1 MKLAQELNEQIK
13 ADAQKQQL
21 AKERQY
27 KARKRANS
35 EATEVPVSGDTPT
48 ETFSQEMEINGVR
61 FNTVKIFHPR
71 IGEYTAHH
79 CVIAIPNIPNTESLG
94 TIYMADPI
102 CDDVNATL
110 PLELYVITFES
121 HYYTTSQGKNNVGH
135 TFIA

>member
-48 ETFSQEMEINGVR
+48 ETFNEEMEINGVR

-71 IGEYTAHH
+71 IGEYTARR
-79 CVIAIPNIPNTESLG
+79 CVIAILMSRTQSL
-94 TIYMADPI
+94 
-102 CDDVNATL
+102 
-110 PLELYVITFES
+110 
-121 HYYTTSQGKNNVGH
+121 
-135 TFIA
+135 